1 MPPGRDETD
10 RLRRRVEVEPG
21 GAAGGTGDPRLRVH
35 VDVPHRREVD
45 HEAVVADAMPSGI
58 VPTTANRDLQSV
70 LACEL
75 ERRGHVVAA
84 ETARDHRGPASDERV
99 EPAAGVFVAVVARRD
114 DRA

>member
-1 MPPGRDETD
+1 MSKSSQVAPPAARAI
-10 RLRRRVEVEPG
+10 RVS
-21 GAAGGTGDPRLRVH
+21 ASTSTCRID
-35 VDVPHRREVD
+35 REVD

-99 EPAAGVFVAVVARRD
+99 EPAARVFVAVVARRD